1 MISKSIRERLERSPF
16 EPFVIRS
23 SSGEAYVV
31 DRPHAVALLKS
42 EVFIAMGK
50 SDEWVQLPYLH
61 IAAIESRGSAPG
73 RSAQGRTRKH

>member
-1 MISKSIRERLERSPF
+1 LERTPF

-31 DRPHAVALLKS
+31 ERPHAVALLKS

-50 SDEWVQLPYLH
+50 SDAWVQLPYLH
-61 IAAIESRGSAPG
+61 VTGIESPNASPG
-73 RSAQGRTRKH
+73 RGAQGKRRKA